1 MNKQNNIIRIIDFL
15 EEPNANT
22 PEQGDKFYGDIVH
35 TVKLFIDTDTK
46 FTISFEKLGTVTT
59 AFLNNSIAKLFS
71 DFGEDKLEKL
81 LSFSDFQNSSQ
92 ITSLKLSLSTT
103 LALNKINSK
112 EN

>member
-1 MNKQNNIIRIIDFL
+1 MNEQNNIIRIIDFL
-15 EEPNANT
+15 EESNANT
-22 PEQGDKFYGDIVH
+22 PEQGDKFFKDIVH
-35 TVKLFIDTDTK
+35 IVENFIYKDMP

-71 DFGEDKLEKL
+71 QFGEDKLEKL
-81 LSFSDFQNSSQ
+81 LSFSNFENSSQ

-112 EN
+112 EK